1 MEIQRMARLLNIMIP
16 KKIDS
21 KTVLREYIQSKDFIV
36 TLKTRINTILYSAI
50 NESNGFTQA
59 ELANMQNTTTPG
71 NISQLEGNLPTTNY

>member
-16 KKIDS
+16 KKFDS